1 LEKRGPDGNKGSQN
15 QEESMLQDKDSRGQV
30 VTTRTH
36 LKLAQITEL
45 RKRGLVKETETAYVT
60 GDLLVAENVTSSAR
74 RILGKVNEILK
85 LNENKRVLLG

>member
-1 LEKRGPDGNKGSQN
+1 
-15 QEESMLQDKDSRGQV
+15 MLQDKDSRGQV

-60 GDLLVAENVTSSAR
+60 GDLLVAETFTSPPR

>member
-1 LEKRGPDGNKGSQN
+1 
-15 QEESMLQDKDSRGQV
+15 MLQDKDSRGQV

-36 LKLAQITEL
+36 LKLAQISEL

-85 LNENKRVLLG
+85 LNESKRVLLG

>member
-1 LEKRGPDGNKGSQN
+1 
-15 QEESMLQDKDSRGQV
+15 MLQDKDSRGQV
-30 VTTRTH
+30 VTQRTH

-45 RKRGLVKETETAYVT
+45 RKKGLVKETETAYVT

-74 RILGKVNEILK
+74 RILGKVDEILQ

>member
-1 LEKRGPDGNKGSQN
+1 
-15 QEESMLQDKDSRGQV
+15 MLQDKDSRGQV

-60 GDLLVAENVTSSAR
+60 GDLLVAENVTSPAR

>member
-1 LEKRGPDGNKGSQN
+1 
-15 QEESMLQDKDSRGQV
+15 MLQDKDSRGQV

-74 RILGKVNEILK
+74 RILGKVNEILQ

>member
-1 LEKRGPDGNKGSQN
+1 
-15 QEESMLQDKDSRGQV
+15 MLQDKDSRGQV